1 MLISTAT
8 DTKIV
13 NNSFGAVKVNSVPSS
28 CTGLE
33 SFAAFGVRIVNS
45 DLGMDDTKET
55 PYSYPALKD
64 HMDLASGAGALVNTN
79 ECHIQ
84 IADNGIYS
92 MSDGKI
98 GAYLNTDAHASS
110 DALGTYTDDVVKSGT
125 IDELG
130 KKAISL

>member
-1 MLISTAT
+1 MS
-8 DTKIV
+8 
-13 NNSFGAVKVNSVPSS
+13 
-28 CTGLE
+28 
-33 SFAAFGVRIVNS
+33 R
-45 DLGMDDTKET
+45 
-55 PYSYPALKD
+55 
-64 HMDLASGAGALVNTN
+64 
-79 ECHIQ
+79 HIQ

-130 KKAISL
+130 KESYQLINGELTIEQGAELTGEYFEKGTPFVPQMALHCQFLRFACSGSDRCTDMIIWFKGSTMVFQ